1 MKVLLELLRI
11 AIIFF
16 LLGSLGA
23 MLLTSIYS
31 SDTIASQ
38 YTWLGIIA
46 LIITTFVVYR
56 NKLQFS
62 GWFQSEKSEKLP
74 KRFSNILLSIAAIL
88 FISPFLI
95 SMFIS

>member
-1 MKVLLELLRI
+1 MKIFLELLRI

-16 LLGSLGA
+16 LVGSIGA

-31 SDTIASQ
+31 SDAIASQ

-46 LIITTFVVYR
+46 LIITIFVLYR

-62 GWFQSEKSEKLP
+62 GWFQSEKNKKLP
-74 KRFSNILLSIAAIL
+74 KSVSNTFLCIAAIL

-95 SMFIS
+95 SLFIS